1 VGEFLA
7 RDHQALAGRVG
18 VTLATQVPDGATVL
32 IDTNPIIYLLEG
44 NPLGEPFRS
53 IFEAVDRGR
62 IAAMVTP
69 ITIAEVVTGPLKAG
83 KEALAE
89 RYRRT
94 LTQNPGW
101 SLRAIDADIAVL
113 AARLRLRHALK
124 LPDAMQLAAAL
135 EAGCHALVTHDRDF
149 ASVTDMPI
157 IGLGRRRG

>member
-1 VGEFLA
+1 
-7 RDHQALAGRVG
+7 
-18 VTLATQVPDGATVL
+18 VTLAAQVPDGATVL

-44 NPLGEPFRS
+44 NPLGEPFRPV
-53 IFEAVDRGR
+53 FEAVDRGR
-62 IAAMVTP
+62 ISALVTP

-101 SLRAIDADIAVL
+101 SLRPIDADIAVL
-113 AARLRLRHALK
+113 AARLRVRHALK
-124 LPDAMQLAAAL
+124 LPDAIQLAVAL

-149 ASVTDMPI
+149 ESLTDMLI
-157 IGLGRRRG
+157 LGPGRKRG